1 MYHLSRHKENRG
13 DKTMPAKKTVKIFDL
28 QGKARGKATLPHVFA
43 TPLRPDVIKR
53 AVLAIQSRRLQP
65 QGRDPMAGKKTSAES
80 RGTGLGIARVPRV
93 KGGGGRAALAPSTVG
108 GRQPHPPRSEK
119 KIVKCIP
126 KKEARLALLSAIA
139 ATASGDIIASRGHR
153 IEDIPEIPLVVTD
166 SIEKLTKT
174 SEVENTLTNL
184 GFLSDLY
191 RVKASRKIRA
201 GKGKRRGRKMKQA
214 IGPLIVVAENKGIFN
229 AASNLPGVDVA
240 MVNNLNAEM
249 LAPGT
254 HPGRLTLWTNGAIEQ
269 LDKLYG
275 GGKGA

>member
-1 MYHLSRHKENRG
+1 
-13 DKTMPAKKTVKIFDL
+13 MPAQKTAKIFDL
-28 QGKARGKATLPHVFA
+28 DGKSVGKTTLPDVFD

-80 RGTGLGIARVPRV
+80 RGTGMGIARIPRV

-119 KIVKCIP
+119 KILKRIS
-126 KKEARLALLSAIA
+126 KKEAHFALFSAIA
-139 ATASGDIIASRGHR
+139 ATASKEEVASRGHA
-153 IEDIPEIPLVVTD
+153 IKDVPQFPLIVTA

-174 SEVENTLTNL
+174 KEVEEALTKL
-184 GFLSDLY
+184 GILSDIN

-201 GKGKRRGRKMKQA
+201 GKGKRRGRKTKQA
-214 IGPLIVVAENKGIFN
+214 VGPLIVVAENKGIIN
-229 AASNLPGVDVA
+229 AGNNIPGVDVIT
-240 MVNNLNAEM
+240 VNNLNTEM

-254 HPGRLTLWTNGAIEQ
+254 HPGRLTLWSNDAIEQ
-269 LDKLYG
+269 LSRIFS
-275 GGKGA
+275 GGKDQ